1 MGVSLIFADLNYGLL
16 LTWLHSH
23 LLNDFKEMEKR
34 REFSTLRIGI
44 IKILNW
50 WQSADEEPPKQDLDS
65 RWTNIVAA
73 MLFYRQTWTLVIKN
87 ILIVLVR
94 HAFSTPLRCLLLPLF
109 FTGFLS
115 FARNL
120 FIPASQFGI
129 GTPAPVRSLAS
140 ALQAAGGG
148 RNRVAFINSG
158 FAGGDIDR
166 VINLVADQVRAEG
179 RIVEF
184 VSQERDLLTAC
195 RNSLRGISTCFGA
208 AIFYASPTEG
218 PGGLWNYSLRAD
230 GDLGSKI
237 DMTKS
242 NNDVEIYPLPLQH
255 ALDFAIASINQT
267 VDQTALPKQI
277 NEYPFTD
284 KTAQERADRIRIRYM
299 GGRSLIF
306 FIAIVATEE

>member
-1 MGVSLIFADLNYGLL
+1 
-16 LTWLHSH
+16 
-23 LLNDFKEMEKR
+23 
-34 REFSTLRIGI
+34 
-44 IKILNW
+44 
-50 WQSADEEPPKQDLDS
+50 
-65 RWTNIVAA
+65 

-129 GTPAPVRSLAS
+129 GTPVPVRSLAS

-179 RIVEF
+179 RIVEL